1 MDNVEEDYYSG
12 VRKKAKSI
20 FSTVTRY
27 PGLFKNYP
35 GIEYNPQT
43 SFARVD
49 SGMESA
55 FRMECANKNI
65 AILIY
70 PPSFKL

>member
-1 MDNVEEDYYSG
+1 MDNVEEEYIH
-12 VRKKAKSI
+12 KKAKSI
-20 FSTVTRY
+20 FSTVTRH

-35 GIEYNPQT
+35 GIDYNPQT

-49 SGMESA
+49 AGMESA

-65 AILIY
+65 DILIY